1 MSRRFTDRQVTII
14 GVIIGLLVTLTI
26 AGLWLTVK
34 HIREKKDHEQY
45 VRDSLREVNRQRV
58 AAEYAAEKALED
70 SVEDYNRT
78 HSARAIAERMQ
89 VILAGELQH
98 KGQKPYYTR
107 YRTEGFREL
116 IEEVAQYERDSVRRG
131 GSFYNIPFYKYL
143 PKRDIVDCEIT
154 RVYYVTERTA
164 LVDVRYLLRNDSI
177 PSKTAIYYLQYD
189 DDEWWVDDC
198 VINQESERRS
208 LKWYMEGLYF
218 MEQRD
223 SVQIDSIHPG
233 RNDYYIPREI
243 VDSMKKE
250 REAERREAERRRAE
264 EKKNAEKE
272 KSKASADKPKDKP
285 KATSDKPKD
294 KPKATSDKQKDKPKN
309 TSDKSKTSSDKSKDK
324 QKATSDKQKSATPKK
339 SDKK

>member
-70 SVEDYNRT
+70 SVEAYNRT
-78 HSARAIAERMQ
+78 HSAMAIAERMQ
-89 VILAGELQH
+89 EILAAELTH
-98 KGQKPYYTR
+98 KGERPYFTR
-107 YRTEGFREL
+107 YRTDSFREL
-116 IEEVAQYERDSVRRG
+116 MEQVAQYERDSLRSR

-223 SVQIDSIHPG
+223 SVTIDSIHPG

-285 KATSDKPKD
+285 KATSDK
-294 KPKATSDKQKDKPKN
+294 QKDKPKN